1 MKKKSIMD
9 RPWHW
14 WLELGS
20 LFQDVPVFINF
31 EVLKSK
37 ADPGDNF
44 EITDWVYEPIREKKR
59 EKNI

>member
-20 LFQDVPVFINF
+20 LFQDVPVFIKF

-44 EITDWVYEPIREKKR
+44 ENTD
-59 EKNI
+59 

>member
-1 MKKKSIMD
+1 
-9 RPWHW
+9 
-14 WLELGS
+14 
-20 LFQDVPVFINF
+20 VFIKF

-44 EITDWVYEPIREKKR
+44 ENTDWVYEPIRGKKKR